1 MSTVLITTLAAA
13 LPEKT
18 NWRDL
23 TLAADQW
30 SDERVLQHGP
40 GAELARRIFA
50 EELKERFS
58 AWLAVAD
65 LTDVVFLNSV
75 FDREAQ
81 QKPGQPG
88 SCSLVEAFL
97 LAIGVNPVELV
108 EAQVQR
114 VHVGGRR

>member
-1 MSTVLITTLAAA
+1 MSAIFTITTAA
-13 LPEKT
+13 ETQYT

-23 TLAADQW
+23 TLPPDQW
-30 SDERVLQHGP
+30 GVERVRQCGP

-50 EELKERFS
+50 EELNERFA

-65 LTDVVFLNSV
+65 LTDVAFLNAV
-75 FDREAQ
+75 FDRESH
-81 QKPGQPG
+81 QKPGRAG

-97 LAIGVNPVELV
+97 LAIGINPVELE

-114 VHVGGRR
+114 VPVRRA

>member
-1 MSTVLITTLAAA
+1 MSTVLITTLAAE

-30 SDERVLQHGP
+30 SSERVSQCGP

-50 EELKERFS
+50 EELQEKFA
-58 AWLAVAD
+58 AWLAVSD

-75 FDREAQ
+75 FDRESQ

-88 SCSLVEAFL
+88 ACSLVEAFL
-97 LAIGVNPVELV
+97 LAIGVDPVELV

-114 VHVGGRR
+114 IHVGGR